1 MTGWKHGDPS
11 LTERAYDEARDVF
24 VPKFI
29 AQCTS
34 ATANSVAVSPS
45 LLSVTIH
52 VSPFLRT
59 LQTAAAILEGFAQY
73 NNNRRSKQ
81 TTIPGTAAAAPRVVV
96 RCVEIDPAVCE
107 IFGPPTI
114 KGSAVDGVGPKL
126 HANPVGILLGR
137 NDDDHNANSTADTTL
152 LGDVMDA
159 SSITSSSSAS
169 LPVFGETAESAYAR
183 FRARFEEIADA
194 AASSSASSS
203 TSGGDVVAAVTLI
216 VTHGDAINAVMTRLH
231 PERIVYNV
239 DFLASVYFTSTQ
251 QQQQQPVGGD
261 AQEDD
266 DAAAVAEESKRKWKA
281 EAASGVDW
289 IS

>member
-1 MTGWKHGDPS
+1 MEGRSTALTAATAGTAPIMKKKEKKKQEETSASSPSPIIVITRHGERADGDFPPPTGTTTGEDASVTTTAEQRSFPPPSKMTGWKHGDPS

-59 LQTAAAILEGFAQY
+59 LQTAAAILEGFAQHN
-73 NNNRRSKQ
+73 NNNRRKQ

-126 HANPVGILLGR
+126 QANPVGILLGR

-152 LGDVMDA
+152 LDDVMDA

-183 FRARFEEIADA
+183 FR
-194 AASSSASSS
+194 
-203 TSGGDVVAAVTLI
+203 GDC
-216 VTHGDAINAVMTRLH
+216 
-231 PERIVYNV
+231 
-239 DFLASVYFTSTQ
+239 
-251 QQQQQPVGGD
+251 
-261 AQEDD
+261 
-266 DAAAVAEESKRKWKA
+266 
-281 EAASGVDW
+281 
-289 IS
+289 